1 MTEKP
6 STLPE
11 TLGRKQRYI
20 LHFPFVDSLGQFI
33 DALDSRQEQYVV
45 KVDWTTDE
53 AEALFEIEEWDLNA
67 AGEYMSY
74 VHDPENVRR
83 LAKSYGATIT
93 RGPVE
98 SSGGPP

>member
-1 MTEKP
+1 
-6 STLPE
+6 
-11 TLGRKQRYI
+11 
-20 LHFPFVDSLGQFI
+20 LGQFI

-67 AGEYMSY
+67 AGEYVPY

-83 LAKSYGATIT
+83 LAKSYGATII
-93 RGPVE
+93 RGQVE

>member
-11 TLGRKQRYI
+11 TLGRRQRYI
-20 LHFPFVDSLGQFI
+20 LEFQEAEFLSNFI
-33 DALDSRQEQYVV
+33 DAMDSRQEQYVV
-45 KVDWTTDE
+45 KVDWTRKT

-67 AGEYMSY
+67 AGEYVPY